1 MDIVLNS
8 YGEEGYQVY
17 ASKLTAEEKEIM
29 GI

>member
-17 ASKLTAEEKEIM
+17 ASKLTAEEKETM